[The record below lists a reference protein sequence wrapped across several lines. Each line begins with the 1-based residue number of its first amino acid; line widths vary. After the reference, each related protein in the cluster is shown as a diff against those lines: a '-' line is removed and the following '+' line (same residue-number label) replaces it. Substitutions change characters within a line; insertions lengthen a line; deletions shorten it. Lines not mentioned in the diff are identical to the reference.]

1 MNQVIVESC
10 ERPGLLLEP
19 KLEVSGQ
26 NQQVPAEMS
35 EKIPVEPEK
44 PINEP
49 IQEKREIHW

>member
-1 MNQVIVESC
+1 MNQVIVESRK
-10 ERPGLLLEP
+10 RPGLLLKP

-35 EKIPVEPEK
+35 AEIPVEPEK
-44 PINEP
+44 PVNEP